1 MPKTEY
7 KGRPYLRQSSIYAE
21 VARLFKLYGEILG
34 LISNAMAELLPEVY
48 MENKNR
54 AIQDFAFPT
63 PEMQCGDGNILT
75 EDYKYWYCNQV
86 IARVMGRNLGKME
99 ASNMPVAMHHD
110 SCDEPMDQLLVYSP
124 CDNHVRNSDLLIFER
139 KHGGPCYRVNTSIKN
154 TLTIVLMNSAEQLHA
169 SAIEE
174 ECDPTPSCSSYSIR
188 FIHYVRPQIKRFGK
202 KVAEKGN
209 TTGPW
214 LSVKP
219 KEDHTKA
226 LKYSELKNDMLV
238 ASNFGADNSRDNLQ
252 ARVTNKLNGKFDLT
266 WLIDDTLTKKWT
278 KKVYHHNCIKNK
290 KKCQRCW
297 IFPTDNV

>member
-1 MPKTEY
+1 
-7 KGRPYLRQSSIYAE
+7 
-21 VARLFKLYGEILG
+21 
-34 LISNAMAELLPEVY
+34 
-48 MENKNR
+48 
-54 AIQDFAFPT
+54 
-63 PEMQCGDGNILT
+63 MQYGDGNSLI

-86 IARVMGRNLGKME
+86 IARVMGRDLGNMK

-139 KHGGPCYRVNTSIKN
+139 KDGGPCYRVNTSIKN

-174 ECDPTPSCSSYSIR
+174 ECNPTRSCSSYSIR
-188 FIHYVRPQIKRFGK
+188 FIHYVRPKIKQFAK
-202 KVAEKGN
+202 KRVEKGD

-226 LKYSELKNDMLV
+226 LKYSQLKNGMLV
-238 ASNFGADNSRDNLQ
+238 STKFSANNRDNLQ

-266 WLIDDTLTKKWT
+266 WLIDNTLTKKWS
-278 KKVYHHNCIKNK
+278 KKVYHHKCIKNN
-290 KKCQRCW
+290 KKCERCW

>member
-1 MPKTEY
+1 MPKREINT
-7 KGRPYLRQSSIYAE
+7 GRPYLRQSSIYSE

-86 IARVMGRNLGKME
+86 IARIMGRDLGKME
-99 ASNMPVAMHHD
+99 ASNMSVAMHHD

-124 CDNHVRNSDLLIFER
+124 CDNHVHDSDLLIFE
-139 KHGGPCYRVNTSIKN
+139 KQDGGSCYRVNTSIKN

-169 SAIEE
+169 SAIEK
-174 ECDPTPSCSSYSIR
+174 ECDPTQSRSSYSIR
-188 FIHYVRPQIKRFGK
+188 FIHYVRPQVK
-202 KVAEKGN
+202 KFEKERAKKGD
-209 TTGPW
+209 TIGPW

-219 KEDHTKA
+219 KGDHTKA
-226 LKYSELKNDMLV
+226 LKYSELENDMLV
-238 ASNFGADNSRDNLQ
+238 STKYHNNNRDNLQ
-252 ARVTNKLNGKFDLT
+252 ARVTKRPNGRIDLT
-266 WLIDDTLTKKWT
+266 WSDRKQSKNWT
-278 KKVYHHNCIKNK
+278 RSVYHHECIKNNK
-290 KKCQRCW
+290 RCKRCW
-297 IFPTDNV
+297 TFPTGNP